1 MNTFS
6 QKDYQSLLV
15 GKAGDVTTA
24 ATTINALADGEIGI
38 FTPAGVKLTE
48 AAATTSTRFIL
59 AVGRGTGVAP
69 LQTPVID
76 PTKVTRKGKKVTAA
90 AAEQV
95 DYIGYNGTSG
105 SIEVANSTVYR
116 ASINLNQSITSN
128 HGGLY
133 IKDMVYKSD
142 ASATQEEIAQ
152 GLVKSAIANFSREA
166 DQVIKFERVVDHAG
180 AANTITAGTDAT
192 HYTFTKGSKYVVG
205 TNSAGL
211 PMLGSDEVN
220 ATVVAGDYIR
230 VGTAVTSPVYKI
242 VTVTSGTG
250 ATPAGTPM
258 TLELDVPFQGS
269 TTSADITAA
278 TEFVTAA
285 QAAAGTWGLKLTGV
299 AQPFSKGKLKYK
311 KVRWTTSLS
320 TDGFGA
326 TAITKSA
333 TASEGIGTYEQ
344 IAELEWFVSGNN
356 GEIFRMGEPNI
367 YAQTSLVAN
376 TGYDLIDVEFE
387 DGRKDSLGYVNTP
400 KRVTLAVPSTTPDW
414 ATSLADDITD
424 VLEVLLYGAVGGELA
439 I

>member
-15 GKAGDVTTA
+15 GKSGALKDA
-24 ATTINALADGEIGI
+24 ATINALADGEIGI

-76 PTKVTRKGKKVTAA
+76 PKRVTAKSLKTTVA

-105 SIEVANSTVYR
+105 SIAVANSTVYR
-116 ASINLNQSITSN
+116 ASINLNQSVTSN

-152 GLVKSAIANFSREA
+152 GLAKSAIANFSREA
-166 DQVIKFERVVDHAG
+166 NQVIKFERIANHAG
-180 AANTITAGTDAT
+180 AANTGAGNFTVTNGSNRVIAATDIDAVA
-192 HYTFTKGSKYVVG
+192 VVG
-205 TNSAGL
+205 DYFRIGGTN
-211 PMLGSDEVN
+211 
-220 ATVVAGDYIR
+220 TVA
-230 VGTAVTSPVYKI
+230 PVYKI
-242 VTVTSGTG
+242 IALDTTNQVATLDTPYQGATGTVTE
-250 ATPAGTPM
+250 AN
-258 TLELDVPFQGS
+258 
-269 TTSADITAA
+269 
-278 TEFVTAA
+278 TEVITAA
-285 QAAAGTWGLKLTGV
+285 QAAAATWGLKLTGV
-299 AQPFSKGKLKYK
+299 AQPFSKGKLKYN

-326 TAITKSA
+326 TVITNSA
-333 TASEGIGTYEQ
+333 TAKEGTGTYEQ

-367 YAQTSLVAN
+367 FAQTSLVAN
-376 TGYDLIDVEFE
+376 EPYDLINIEFE

-400 KRVTLAVPSTTPDW
+400 KVVTLAIPNATPDY
-414 ATSLADDITD
+414 AVAGTTDDITD
-424 VLEVLLYGAVGGELA
+424 VLEILLDLTAGDWAL
-439 I
+439 

>member
-180 AANTITAGTDAT
+180 TEALGAADTIVA
-192 HYTFTKGSKYVVG
+192 TKGSKYVTITESGGV
-205 TNSAGL
+205 L
-211 PMLGSDEVN
+211 PYLF
-220 ATVVAGDYIR
+220 VVGDYIR
-230 VGTAVTSPVYKI
+230 FGTAVTSPVYKI
-242 VTVTSGTG
+242 TATTVTVADGGVLTLDTEVQANFAPTAGIGTC
-250 ATPAGTPM
+250 
-258 TLELDVPFQGS
+258 EY
-269 TTSADITAA
+269 I
-278 TEFVTAA
+278 TAA